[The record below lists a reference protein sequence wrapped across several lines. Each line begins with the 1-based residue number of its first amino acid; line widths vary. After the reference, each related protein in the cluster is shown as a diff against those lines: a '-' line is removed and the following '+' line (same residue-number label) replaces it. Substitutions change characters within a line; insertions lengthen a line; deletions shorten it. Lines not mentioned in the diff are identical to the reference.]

1 MAKRKY
7 PKKPK
12 IPKKSASLNTWLK
25 YEQRLKEWQQ
35 KCKDIDNAKKRK
47 EEIIKRVTKLAG

>member
-12 IPKKSASLNTWLK
+12 MPKKAASLNTWLK

-47 EEIIKRVTKLAG
+47 EEIIKRVTKLAA